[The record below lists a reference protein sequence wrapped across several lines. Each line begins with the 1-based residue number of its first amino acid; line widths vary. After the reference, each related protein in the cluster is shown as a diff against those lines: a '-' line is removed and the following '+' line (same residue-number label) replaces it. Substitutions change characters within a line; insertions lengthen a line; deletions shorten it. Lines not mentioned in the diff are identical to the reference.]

1 MINLDF
7 TFKYSDGIKFYSFRS
22 TKNLS
27 NFSSTG
33 SMWAMIRL
41 TFEKLENFSCIFFPF
56 KSVKYS
62 GRLSNCSKWL
72 LAKGLIHDLKEKMSP
87 GYVRLAAK

>member
-1 MINLDF
+1 MNQVRLKKSLMINLDF

-62 GRLSNCSKWL
+62 GRIVKLF
-72 LAKGLIHDLKEKMSP
+72 KM
-87 GYVRLAAK
+87 VVDKRFKT